1 MVNIF
6 ALILT
11 VAAVVSGLCWGWRR
25 QKRSRLLSDALLATH
40 PVKPLPAWVD
50 TFASLFPLLAVV
62 LLVRSFG
69 WEPFRIPSGSMMP
82 TLLTGDLVLADKYSY
97 GLKNPFNQKLL
108 FATGHPQRGDIAI
121 FTFPQDESQ
130 LYIKRVIG
138 LPGDRILFN
147 PVNQQLTIIPAC
159 QVTEHCAASLPINY
173 SALVPGDVVESAG
186 APPQF
191 YSVSL
196 GDASPAGTRLLMRT
210 ENLTGVAHRIL
221 QNPHTKI
228 NSRQFFLQPGQPS
241 AEWVVP
247 AQSYFMMGD
256 NRNNSYDSRYWGF
269 VPERN
274 LVGKAVAVWFSVE
287 KQEDQ
292 WPTGIRF
299 NRIGLIH

>member
-11 VAAVVSGLCWGWRR
+11 VAAVLSGLCWGWRR
-25 QKRSRLLSDALLATH
+25 QKRSSLLSHALLATQ

-121 FTFPQDESQ
+121 FTFPQDKSQ

-138 LPGDRILFN
+138 LPGDRIQFD
-147 PVNQQLTIIPAC
+147 PVNQQLTVIPAC
-159 QVTEHCAASLPINY
+159 QDTERCAASLPINY
-173 SALVPGDVVESAG
+173 SALVPSNYVESAG

-191 YSVSL
+191 YSVPL
-196 GDASPAGTRLLMRT
+196 GEASPAGTRLLMRT
-210 ENLTGVAHRIL
+210 ENLAGVAHRIL
-221 QNPHTKI
+221 QNPHTRI
-228 NSRQFFLQPGQPS
+228 NSRQFFLQPGQPP

-274 LVGKAVAVWFSVE
+274 LVGKAVAVWLSVE

-292 WPTGIRF
+292 WPTGIRL